1 MDETRVGEVE
11 PTSRILPSQVEREAL
26 NGLSIA
32 QPLDALDHHDHRHD
46 AWWHRAPTH
55 IREEIGE
62 RLIRKEA
69 VPFLMEDAV
78 NRRLAQPFL
87 AELAARTVEV
97 FVCR

>member
-1 MDETRVGEVE
+1 MRWTTMTTATMRGG
-11 PTSRILPSQVEREAL
+11 TERRPISE
-26 NGLSIA
+26 
-32 QPLDALDHHDHRHD
+32 
-46 AWWHRAPTH
+46 
-55 IREEIGE
+55 EEIGE